1 MNVAVGNYIKVYDD
15 ILTKEECEYILSE
28 YKNSPGWRTG
38 TIGGSSNLQDRS
50 FRNCDTI
57 GMSVKEIINANYEP
71 RKKIDDLV
79 CKNAGR
85 SLHKYIEDFPDN
97 PFLQQINSDSGYE
110 LLRYNEGGF
119 YKQHTDVGNKA
130 RAISLSFSLNDDY
143 AGGEFAFFDRETKIK
158 TRPGS
163 VILFPSNFM
172 YPHEIMPV
180 TKGTRYSIITWFN

>member
-15 ILTKEECEYILSE
+15 VLTKEECEYILSE

-38 TIGGSSNLQDRS
+38 TI
-50 FRNCDTI
+50 
-57 GMSVKEIINANYEP
+57 
-71 RKKIDDLV
+71 
-79 CKNAGR
+79 
-85 SLHKYIEDFPDN
+85 
-97 PFLQQINSDSGYE
+97 
-110 LLRYNEGGF
+110 
-119 YKQHTDVGNKA
+119 
-130 RAISLSFSLNDDY
+130 SLSFSLNDDY
-143 AGGEFAFFDRETKIK
+143 AGGEFAFFNRETKIK

>member
-1 MNVAVGNYIKVYDD
+1 MNTAVGDYIKVYDD

-28 YKNSPGWRTG
+28 YKNSQEWQAG
-38 TIGGSSNLQDRS
+38 TIRGENRNDGS
-50 FRNCDTI
+50 FRNCDVI
-57 GMSVKEIINANYEP
+57 GMSVKEIIDANYEP
-71 RKKIDDLV
+71 RKKIDDIV

-97 PFLQQINSDSGYE
+97 NFLQYINSDSGYE

-119 YKQHTDVGNKA
+119 YKQHTDVGNRA
-130 RAISLSFSLNDDY
+130 RTLSLSFSLNDDY
-143 AGGEFAFFDRETKIK
+143 TGGEFAFFDRKIKIK
-158 TRPGS
+158 TKPGS

>member
-1 MNVAVGNYIKVYDD
+1 MNTAVGDYIKVYDD

-28 YKNSPGWRTG
+28 YKNSKEWQAG
-38 TIGGSSNLQDRS
+38 TIRGENRNDLS
-50 FRNCDTI
+50 FRNCHVI
-57 GMSVKEIINANYEP
+57 GMSIKEIIDANYET

-79 CKNAGR
+79 CSRAGR

-97 PFLQQINSDSGYE
+97 NFLQYINSDSGYE

-119 YKQHTDVGNKA
+119 YKQHTDLGTKA
-130 RAISLSFSLNDDY
+130 RTLSLSFSLNDDY
-143 AGGEFAFFDRETKIK
+143 TGGEFAFFDRQIKIK
-158 TRPGS
+158 TKPGS

>member
-1 MNVAVGNYIKVYDD
+1 MNTAVGDYIKVYDD

-28 YKNSPGWRTG
+28 YKNSQEWHAG
-38 TIGGSSNLQDRS
+38 TIGENNQNDKSV
-50 FRNCDTI
+50 RNCDNI
-57 GMSVKEIINANYEP
+57 GISVKEIIGANYET

-79 CKNAGR
+79 CKHAGR

-97 PFLQQINSDSGYE
+97 NFLQYINSDSGYE
-110 LLRYNEGGF
+110 LLRYNEGGL
-119 YKQHTDVGNKA
+119 YKQHTDAGKKA
-130 RAISLSFSLNDDY
+130 RTLSLSFSLNDDY
-143 AGGEFAFFDRETKIK
+143 TGGEFAFFDREIKIK
-158 TRPGS
+158 TKPGS